1 MTAVRFAGERRCAPD
16 AARAACFALA
26 LAAVAGQALAVG
38 SDELLEPENAFRI
51 SAEALG
57 ERSVAVKFEIAEGYY
72 MYRDRFKFETEAGR
86 MLADVELPPGER
98 KRDPFLGETATYR
111 GQVAM
116 RVPLSEEDVV
126 RGRVKLKVTSQ
137 GCLDQRVCYAPLE
150 QVVNVR
156 LAGLDV
162 ASAAAPTAADGRR
175 REDTPATSPASPAFW
190 VQVALL
196 FAAGLAAAVALSVAV
211 KAWAQIFRARKL
223 VFWRLAAYAAAG
235 ALVVTTLAVA
245 LWRAILLVNEWIV
258 RVVPWG
264 GPK

>member
-26 LAAVAGQALAVG
+26 LAAVAGQAHAVG

-57 ERSVAVKFEIAEGYY
+57 ERSVEVRFEIAEGYY
-72 MYRDRFKFETEAGR
+72 MYRDRFKFETAAGR
-86 MLADVELPPGER
+86 RLADVELPPGER
-98 KRDPFLGETATYR
+98 KRDPFSGETATYR

-116 RVPLSEEDVV
+116 RVPLSEADAVH
-126 RGRVKLKVTSQ
+126 GRAKLKVTSQ

-150 QVVNVR
+150 QVVEVR
-156 LAGLDV
+156 LAGPG
-162 ASAAAPTAADGRR
+162 ATGATAPAVTDGRR
-175 REDTPATSPASPAFW
+175 RAKESVPAPASTLWA
-190 VQVALL
+190 QVALL
-196 FAAGLAAAVALSVAV
+196 FAAGVAAAVALSVAV
-211 KAWAQIFRARKL
+211 KAWARIFRARKL

-245 LWRAILLVNEWIV
+245 LWRAILLANEWIV

>member
-26 LAAVAGQALAVG
+26 LAAVAGQSLAVG

-57 ERSVAVKFEIAEGYY
+57 ERSVEVRFEIAEGYY
-72 MYRDRFKFETEAGR
+72 LYRDRFKFETAAGR
-86 MLADVELPPGER
+86 LLADVELPPGER

-116 RVPLSEEDVV
+116 RVPLSEADAVH
-126 RGRVKLKVTSQ
+126 GRAKLKVTSQ
-137 GCLDQRVCYAPLE
+137 GCLDERVCYAPFE
-150 QVVNVR
+150 QVVEVR
-156 LAGLDV
+156 LAGPG
-162 ASAAAPTAADGRR
+162 ATGAAAPAVTDGRR
-175 REDTPATSPASPAFW
+175 QAKESVPAPASTLW

-196 FAAGLAAAVALSVAV
+196 FAAGVAAAATVPGTVRAWPRLFGGPRAAL
-211 KAWAQIFRARKL
+211 
-223 VFWRLAAYAAAG
+223 WRVAAYAVPG
-235 ALVVTTLAVA
+235 ALVAAGLVLA
-245 LWRAILLVNEWIV
+245 LWSATPLLSEWIA
-258 RVVPWG
+258 RIATEG